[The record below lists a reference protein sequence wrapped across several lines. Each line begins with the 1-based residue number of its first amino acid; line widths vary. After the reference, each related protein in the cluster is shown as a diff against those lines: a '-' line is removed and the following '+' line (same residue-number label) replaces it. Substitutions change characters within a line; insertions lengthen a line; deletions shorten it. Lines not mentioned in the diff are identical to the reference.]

1 MMSAIMQ
8 IPQELQAHF
17 PHPALIIVAD
27 HSHAQFWL
35 AHNDNMEDMEVVEAP
50 KDEYSDKEGRA
61 IGQEIS
67 NDHNEHHYIHA
78 LVDRIEDFVNEDAAE
93 FIHLAM
99 PADIAHAIIDHSSE
113 AVQSKILMQVHGSFV
128 KEDPL
133 EIVKRLYSQ
142 KPVI

>member
-1 MMSAIMQ
+1 MN
-8 IPQELQAHF
+8 IPQKLQAHF
-17 PHPALIIVAD
+17 PNPALIVVAD

-35 AHNDNMEDMEVVEAP
+35 AHNDTMEDMEVIEAP

-78 LVDRIEDFVNEDAAE
+78 LVDRIEDFVNEDVAHH
-93 FIHLAM
+93 IHLAM
-99 PADIAHAIIDHSSE
+99 PADIAHAIADHSSDD
-113 AVQSKILMQVHGSFV
+113 VQAKILMQAHGNFM

-133 EIVKRLYSQ
+133 EVVKRLYSQ
-142 KPVI
+142 NPVM